1 MDWAKAKNI
10 LIIAFIITNL
20 FLGYY
25 VLNNQ
30 EDKNY
35 AYTLSEERVDD
46 VKQIIE
52 EKNIIIEANIP
63 HQIEQPPELI
73 VEYETYSRE
82 DIEEKFPEFR
92 SWSEDEIKY
101 YSYNDVV
108 DVPFHQ
114 KSIRYIKNSNSS
126 ALNEIDEKEAT
137 KIANEFIEKHGFKGE
152 GVEFWA
158 IKGKDGRFEIE
169 YKQTYQ
175 DVILD
180 DGYMDVVVKNGE
192 VVRFE
197 RRWLKPIEIKT
208 YEKKITPVTK
218 ALLLAID
225 ELNAQRESEDSTVV
239 IKEIKMVYKLDIYT
253 FPELVH
259 TEWYEIDENTG
270 TGTLY
275 WRMCL
280 ENGECIDKPAE
291 AFE

>member
-35 AYTLSEERVDD
+35 AYTLREERVDD
-46 VKQIIE
+46 VKKIIE
-52 EKNIIIEANIP
+52 EKNIIIEADIP
-63 HQIEQPPELI
+63 QQIEQPPELI

-82 DIEEKFPEFR
+82 DVEAKFPEFR
-92 SWSEDEIKY
+92 SWGEDEIKY
-101 YSYNDVV
+101 YSYNEVV
-108 DVPFHQ
+108 EVPFHQ
-114 KSIRYIKNSNSS
+114 KAIRYIKNSKSS
-126 ALNEIDEKEAT
+126 ISNEIDEKEARE
-137 KIANEFIEKHGFKGE
+137 IANEFIGKHGFKGE
-152 GVEFWA
+152 DVEFWA
-158 IKGKDGRFEIE
+158 IEGKDGRFEIE

-180 DGYMDVVVKNGE
+180 NGYMTVTIKNGE
-192 VVRFE
+192 VIRLE
-197 RRWLKPIEIKT
+197 KRWLKPIEIKT
-208 YEKKITPVTK
+208 SDKKITPVTK

-225 ELNAQRESEDSTVV
+225 ELNDQRESEETAVV
-239 IKEIKMVYKLDIYT
+239 IKDIMMVYKLDIYT

-275 WRMCL
+275 WRICL